1 MKSPHSL
8 VGRPSEWLS
17 AREGGK
23 PSLIWR
29 SLIWRKEILELV
41 MRWRVGNGLFI
52 NVKSDKW
59 LPQPTTFKVISPDA
73 SLWNLKVS
81 DCIDENKQWKVPFI
95 QSKILDFEENKAID
109 EDESLGLQRSGQREE
124 RRRENGK
131 FGTGAIFR
139 DENGKCLSVLASL
152 GDAQIVFAALDSSLE
167 DDSVDGALIEEA
179 KFFISLFLSCTQG
192 FVSRDGNIAAHTV
205 ARDAISYHFPTY
217 WWQLVLEWL
226 GKIVDD
232 DSSL

>member
-1 MKSPHSL
+1 MD
-8 VGRPSEWLS
+8 
-17 AREGGK
+17 
-23 PSLIWR
+23 
-29 SLIWRKEILELV
+29 
-41 MRWRVGNGLFI
+41 
-52 NVKSDKW
+52 VK
-59 LPQPTTFKVISPDA
+59 
-73 SLWNLKVS
+73 
-81 DCIDENKQWKVPFI
+81 
-95 QSKILDFEENKAID
+95 
-109 EDESLGLQRSGQREE
+109 
-124 RRRENGK
+124 NGK

-152 GDAQIVFAALDSSLE
+152 GTGFLSPQACEILALVNGLHFCFHVGFTNIHIEGDAQIVFAALDSSLE

-192 FVSRDGNIAAHTV
+192 FVSRDGNIAAHSV

>member
-1 MKSPHSL
+1 MLL
-8 VGRPSEWLS
+8 VGRLLRAKYFPTSEWLS

-95 QSKILDFEENKAID
+95 QSKILDFEVRSILSI
-109 EDESLGLQRSGQREE
+109 SLPK
-124 RRRENGK
+124 N
-131 FGTGAIFR
+131 
-139 DENGKCLSVLASL
+139 N
-152 GDAQIVFAALDSSLE
+152 
-167 DDSVDGALIEEA
+167 SVDKLI
-179 KFFISLFLSCTQG
+179 
-192 FVSRDGNIAAHTV
+192 
-205 ARDAISYHFPTY
+205 
-217 WWQLVLEWL
+217 
-226 GKIVDD
+226 
-232 DSSL
+232 